1 MHLSGAFV
9 YPFGTLTN
17 QHFQW
22 SSRKIYSHHQ
32 QSVGL
37 VGHSHLRLLF
47 LCFALG
53 LALKHWCSDLDFW
66 HSFVLDCGDVFLLR
80 SLVVDELLDSC
91 PIILT
96 LFWKSYVFL
105 APLFEVQDQQNLQH
119 LKQTNEDLSWNVSIM
134 LVLILGAPRHFE
146 IQKRH
151 LLP

>member
-1 MHLSGAFV
+1 M
-9 YPFGTLTN
+9 
-17 QHFQW
+17 
-22 SSRKIYSHHQ
+22 
-32 QSVGL
+32 
-37 VGHSHLRLLF
+37 
-47 LCFALG
+47 
-53 LALKHWCSDLDFW
+53 
-66 HSFVLDCGDVFLLR
+66 LR